1 MLGFDEFCDYIKDN
15 IRAYMSESF
24 QKNNFGFVLREARDS
39 YDMVNSLI
47 SLHDKKNPDAVV
59 PVYNLNAAYENYL
72 QSGDLE
78 GTVVMLAGKYEA
90 AYKGKISSK
99 EEKLR
104 PEFEVLA
111 GEDGVSNA
119 FVISRNNK
127 ETDLYLDETLAE
139 LSARERSNLLLL
151 EINENV
157 VLAVP
162 VKGRKDYRDCM
173 ECIAL
178 VKKEDPEQL
187 FSKVEPKLYDR
198 ENNLIVSTTEEIDTA
213 LQRMEEV
220 QRTAKRSV
228 FSRG

>member
-15 IRAYMSESF
+15 IRAYMSETF
-24 QKNNFGFVLREARDS
+24 QKNNFDFLLGEAKDS

-47 SLHDKKNPDAVV
+47 SLHDKRNPDAVV
-59 PVYNLNAAYENYL
+59 PVFHLDAAYENYL

-78 GTVVMLAGKYEA
+78 GIVVMLASKYEA
-90 AYKGKISSK
+90 AYKDNIDNNK
-99 EEKLR
+99 EKLR

-111 GEDGVSNA
+111 GDGGVSNA
-119 FVISRNNK
+119 FVISRDSNEVN
-127 ETDLYLDETLAE
+127 LYQDEILIE
-139 LSARERSNLLLL
+139 LSTQEKSNLLLL
-151 EINENV
+151 EINGNV

-162 VKGRKDYRDCM
+162 VKGRKDYWECM
-173 ECIAL
+173 ECIDL

-187 FSKVEPKLYDR
+187 FSKEPKLYDR
-198 ENNLIVSTTEEIDTA
+198 ENNLIVSTTEEIDTV